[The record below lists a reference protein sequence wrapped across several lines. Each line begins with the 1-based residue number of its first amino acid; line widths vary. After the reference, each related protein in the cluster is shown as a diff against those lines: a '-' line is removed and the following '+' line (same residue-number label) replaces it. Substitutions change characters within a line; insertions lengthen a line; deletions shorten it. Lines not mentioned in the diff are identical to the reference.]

1 MVSFFSMI
9 RGRGR
14 GEEGPLQA
22 DYFTSLNSF
31 KVQEL
36 LSQKGSN
43 YSDLRPSSLSLGGRL
58 CRRQPLIGCF
68 DPKGQNNR

>member
-22 DYFTSLNSF
+22 DYFASLNSF

-36 LSQKGSN
+36 L
-43 YSDLRPSSLSLGGRL
+43 
-58 CRRQPLIGCF
+58 
-68 DPKGQNNR
+68 